1 MALQDSGS
9 GTNPAVSM
17 SAKDINNELGEG
29 LNAVFDFGGAA
40 VSFSGILDD
49 NVVEMLEF
57 YNKTF
62 SGGTETYGS
71 RPTLV
76 ANYYGY
82 DTGGSG
88 FEIYTFTNSQ
98 LIQAAENDIS
108 GFFGGNADALN
119 KTVYHTMN
127 NNATFDTGDYIY
139 DSDYTP
145 STPSEAVDWTDPD
158 NHGAN
163 WDDTSNFVDGYM
175 VDTTNNVIFKLDIS
189 NGEILALRSRT
200 PSTPN
205 APENAGGATSTSV
218 GIQFTSNTEVTDT
231 FKVYKSTTS
240 GGTYSEHTNTTI
252 TSFSKG
258 SDTDTSTSNTI
269 TINGLTS
276 STDYFFKVAGVNDFA
291 TGTQSNNNI
300 IEISTTAGGGCFAYG
315 TQILMSDGTT
325 KNIEELMVGDVV
337 KSMSIPDMPIVEGT
351 DDDWDTYKDFSTNSL
366 VSSSLSTATVKRAVT
381 DSYDNYYKITLG
393 NGDILKVT
401 FEHPLFIQRDGVYQW
416 TKVHHTEISSSL
428 KTTDLLVDKDKNTQT
443 ISSIEFVDEILDT
456 GTIDVED
463 LDVYF
468 ANNYLVHNAGPGK

>member
-17 SAKDINNELGEG
+17 SVSDISVELANNF
-29 LNAVFDFGGAA
+29 NDPIDFGGAA
-40 VSFSGILDD
+40 ASFSGILDD
-49 NVVEMLEF
+49 NVVELREF

-82 DTGGSG
+82 DGGGGS

-127 NNATFDTGDYIY
+127 NNATFDTGDYLY

-145 STPSEAVDWTDPD
+145 STPSEPVDWTDPD

-163 WDDTSNFVDGYM
+163 WDDDSNFVDGYM
-175 VDTTNNVIFKLDIS
+175 LDTTNNVIFKLDIS
-189 NGEILALRSRT
+189 NGEVLALRSRT
-200 PSTPN
+200 PSQPSEPSVSGTPTD
-205 APENAGGATSTSV
+205 TSISIT
-218 GIQFTSNTEVTDT
+218 FTSNTEVTNT
-231 FKVYKSTTS
+231 FAVYKSSTYS
-240 GGTYSEHTNTTI
+240 GTYTEHTNRVVTA
-252 TSFSKG
+252 FSKG
-258 SDTDTSTSNTI
+258 SDTDTSTTI
-269 TINGLTS
+269 VIAVNGLTA
-276 STDYFFKVAGVNDFA
+276 STDYFFKVAGINGYA
-291 TGTQSNNNI
+291 TGSQSGASLSAI
-300 IEISTTAGGGCFAYG
+300 TTAAGGGCFAYG

-325 KNIEELMVGDVV
+325 KNIEEMMVGDVV
-337 KSMSIPDMPIVEGT
+337 KSMSIPGMPIVDGT
-351 DDDWDTYKDFSTNSL
+351 DDDWNTYKDFSTNSL

-401 FEHPLFIQRDGVYQW
+401 FEHPLFVQRDGLYLW
-416 TKVHHTEISSSL
+416 TKVNDTEVSSSL

-443 ISSIEFVDEILDT
+443 ILSIDFVDEILDV